1 MPSTLTGYVPKV
13 GDHVWQQMYSPQQ
26 PHWSSTIEERVAGGI
41 TYGPR
46 RRMIVVYASVDH
58 LDDHGNPVLHWQLL
72 PADPKDRHGE
82 FPWSIVDSD
91 WCVLEIDDEAEWQ
104 ESLL

>member
-46 RRMIVVYASVDH
+46 RRMIVVSA
-58 LDDHGNPVLHWQLL
+58 DHGDDGTEHWVLQ
-72 PADPKDRHGE
+72 AVEPKDRRGE
-82 FPWSIVDSD
+82 WPYSSVNSD
-91 WCVLEIDDEAEWQ
+91 WCVLELDIEAEWQ
-104 ESLL
+104 EALL